1 MAHRLTEQEHDMVL
15 ELAKILSK
23 QLPTQFRSVA
33 GGIASGLVRVR
44 KSPLPADAQEEST
57 GVVISIPEG
66 ATEPVVKPLPPKEK
80 P

>member
-1 MAHRLTEQEHDMVL
+1 MGRPGRWGGCGWLIYVWINITMARGLYV
-15 ELAKILSK
+15 
-23 QLPTQFRSVA
+23 FGVA
-33 GGIASGLVRVR
+33 
-44 KSPLPADAQEEST
+44 KSPLAADAQEEST